1 MGPQHQRSLEH
12 ILKKTQAEFEHWVA
26 GLSDK
31 EIAYVEWLLEKADE
45 ALDELI
51 FEEYGLTEA
60 AQVITRIMEK

>member
-1 MGPQHQRSLEH
+1 MGPQHQRSLEL
-12 ILKKTQAEFEHWVA
+12 ILRKTQAEFEQWVVS
-26 GLSDK
+26 LSDE

-60 AQVITRIMEK
+60 TQVITRIMEK